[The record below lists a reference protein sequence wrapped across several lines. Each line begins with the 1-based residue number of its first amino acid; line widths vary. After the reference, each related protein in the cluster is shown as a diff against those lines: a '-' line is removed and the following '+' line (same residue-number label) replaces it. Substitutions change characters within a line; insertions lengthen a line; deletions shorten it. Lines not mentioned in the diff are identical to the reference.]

1 MLRTIQLPY
10 NFNRFEERSRE
21 DELFSLVGNSGR
33 WYDRSE
39 QLTLKFVT
47 EITHQSK
54 LYIVQRAS
62 KKTSTNRGSRWW
74 GHIFLWCISLIKVGV
89 DFLFNESNSNFFCN
103 LDETSWWGEI
113 EIKIVANWR
122 NAVAGRNQFTFGLEG
137 KDGLSSRSYS
147 AVEKKC
153 AAVLGEPKG
162 TFRIRSSLYCIPHF
176 SIC

>member
-10 NFNRFEERSRE
+10 NFNRFKKRSRE
-21 DELFSLVGNSGR
+21 DELFSLVGNSVG

-39 QLTLKFVT
+39 QSTPNFVT

-54 LYIVQRAS
+54 LYIVQTAS
-62 KKTSTNRGSRWW
+62 KKTSRNRGSRWW
-74 GHIFLWCISLIKVGV
+74 GHIVLWCISLIKVGV

-122 NAVAGRNQFTFGLEG
+122 NAVAGRNQFTSGSEG
-137 KDGLSSRSYS
+137 KDGLSSNSYS
-147 AVEKKC
+147 AEK
-153 AAVLGEPKG
+153 
-162 TFRIRSSLYCIPHF
+162 
-176 SIC
+176 

>member
-1 MLRTIQLPY
+1 MLRAIQLPY
-10 NFNRFEERSRE
+10 NFNRFKKRSRE
-21 DELFSLVGNSGR
+21 DEFFSLVGNSGG

-39 QLTLKFVT
+39 QSTLKFVT

-54 LYIVQRAS
+54 LYSYIVQRAS
-62 KKTSTNRGSRWW
+62 KKTSRNLGSRWW

-122 NAVAGRNQFTFGLEG
+122 NAVPCRKQFTSALEG

-147 AVEKKC
+147 AEEYRRS
-153 AAVLGEPKG
+153 A
-162 TFRIRSSLYCIPHF
+162 FRIRSSLYCIHHC